1 MSARLNHKISNVH
14 TGQTKSIKKNDAFG
28 LFLRPNLL
36 WTLRPYCKR
45 NNDQSNKNN
54 VGSFKFPIF
63 ITRTWRK
70 MCPRT
75 FRLSGLKRQCHGC
88 LVHFADN
95 ANYTFLCAIEINVQD
110 EIVNREITASYPINI
125 LSKLLYETL
134 RTPKVNFEKLI
145 G

>member
-1 MSARLNHKISNVH
+1 
-14 TGQTKSIKKNDAFG
+14 
-28 LFLRPNLL
+28 
-36 WTLRPYCKR
+36 
-45 NNDQSNKNN
+45 
-54 VGSFKFPIF
+54 
-63 ITRTWRK
+63 

-75 FRLSGLKRQCHGC
+75 FRLSGLKRQCHGW
-88 LVHFADN
+88 LDHFADK
-95 ANYTFLCAIEINVQD
+95 ANYAFLCAMEINVQD